1 MSITLNIFNL
11 PYEIPQIE
19 KEIEIKIENKFG
31 LGQPRY
37 LYPCKIDGNYIIL
50 PFAYAITFL
59 KLTRPKRDKFPG
71 IQLKFTG
78 ELRTEQKVVRKE
90 ALVNLSNKGSVMISA
105 YPGFGKTCGAIN
117 LAVYIAF
124 KTIIIVNKIIL
135 MKQWEESI
143 KKFCPNAKIQLI
155 NVGKPL
161 EDADF
166 YIINAQNVEKMGKKY
181 FESIGCCIIDEA
193 HMIMAETL
201 SKCLQYIYPRYLIGL
216 TATPYRPDGLDKLLE
231 LYFGKYK
238 IIRKLFCP
246 HTVYKVKTNFKPPI
260 EKTIQ
265 GRLNWGAILDAQA
278 NNNERNQLIIK
289 IITSFPDRN
298 FLVLVKRVAQG
309 EYLLKVLQSL
319 GENVTSL
326 IGSNQKFEKTA
337 RILVGTCQ
345 KVGVGFDHAIMDT
358 LILAADIEEY
368 FIQYLGR
375 VFRTKEVKPIIFDL
389 IDDNSVLAKHF
400 NTRQAIYKEHGG
412 HIKEFKFSERP
423 LLSMAETLE
432 LK

>member
-1 MSITLNIFNL
+1 MSIVSEVLKLSPEKLSQIHKEV
-11 PYEIPQIE
+11 EII
-19 KEIEIKIENKFG
+19 IENKFG

-37 LYPCKIDGNYIIL
+37 IYPYKLEGDNITL
-50 PFAYAITFL
+50 PFAFGTTIPGL
-59 KLTRPKRDKFPG
+59 LRPPRANFP
-71 IQLKFTG
+71 IMNVKFTG
-78 ELRTEQKVVRKE
+78 KLREEQKIVRKE
-90 ALVNLSNKGSVMISA
+90 ALVKLSSKGSIMISA

-117 LAVYIAF
+117 LATSISF
-124 KTIIIVNKIIL
+124 KTMVIVNKIIL
-135 MKQWEESI
+135 IKQWEESI
-143 KKFCPNAKIQLI
+143 KKFSPDATIQLVS
-155 NVGKPL
+155 VGDSLK
-161 EDADF
+161 DADF
-166 YIINAQNVEKMGKKY
+166 YIINAQNVEKMGKR
-181 FESIGCCIIDEA
+181 FFQNIGCCIVDEA

-246 HTVYKVKTNFKPPI
+246 HTVYKVKTNFKPPL
-260 EKTIQ
+260 EKTIH

-278 NNNERNQLIIK
+278 NNNERNQLIVK

-309 EYLLKVLQSL
+309 EYLLKTLQSL
-319 GENVTSL
+319 GESVTNL
-326 IGSNQKFEKTA
+326 IGSNQKFEKSA

-345 KVGVGFDHAIMDT
+345 KVGVGFDHATMDT

-375 VFRTKEVKPIIFDL
+375 VFRTKDVKPIIFDL
-389 IDDNSVLAKHF
+389 IDDNSVLSKHF
-400 NTRQAIYKEHGG
+400 NTRQTIYREHGG
-412 HIKEFKFSERP
+412 DIKEFNFKDFVN
-423 LLSMAETLE
+423 L
-432 LK
+432 